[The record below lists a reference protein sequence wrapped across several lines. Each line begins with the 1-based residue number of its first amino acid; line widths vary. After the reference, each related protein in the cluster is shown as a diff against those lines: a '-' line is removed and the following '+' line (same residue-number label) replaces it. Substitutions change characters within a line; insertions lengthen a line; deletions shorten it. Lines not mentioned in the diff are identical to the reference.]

1 MPTLRKLVFAT
12 LMLAMASA
20 TVMACDCADKSD
32 AESFAMADAVFIGNV
47 IRVEGY
53 TTTFK
58 VTEWLKGRPRERV
71 VIVGGWDCDKS
82 FFENHTYIVYAFER
96 NGELAAGY
104 CMANRVIYRPSPAGN
119 AYLSV
124 LDAGSGRRS
133 YSEIAEITSTCVFL
147 SLGLGVLVAAAKR
160 RFKK

>member
-1 MPTLRKLVFAT
+1 MPMLRKVMLAA
-12 LMLAMASA
+12 LILAMASA

-32 AESFAMADAVFIGNV
+32 AESFAMADVVFIGNV

-58 VTEWLKGRPRERV
+58 VTEWLKGSAREHV
-71 VIVGGWDCDKS
+71 VILGGSDCDKS
-82 FFENHTYIVYAFER
+82 FFENQTYIVYAFER

-104 CMANRVIYRPSPAGN
+104 CMANRVIYRPSHAGN

-124 LDAGSGRRS
+124 LDADLGDRS
-133 YSEIAEITSTCVFL
+133 YGEIAAITATCVFL
-147 SLGLGVLVAAAKR
+147 SLGLGVLVSATKR
-160 RFKK
+160 RFRK